1 MKTVVYGPT
10 LIKKAQGQKAMKPS
24 LLTLI
29 IKRFHKGRN
38 PQQWFESFQVEI
50 RKGMNLLEALFR
62 IQDEQDGTLSFR
74 YSCRGAVCGSCA
86 MRVNGRDVLACRTH
100 AEELLGKPVLIEPL
114 PLFPVIRDL
123 IVDLSTFFDHYRKIE
138 PYLQGKP
145 IPSREEYRMEEERRK
160 EIDLYINCI
169 LCGICFG
176 TCPAFEKDR
185 EFLGPAMLAKAFRF
199 LADPRDIRNEK
210 ILEAVNS
217 QQGVWGCKT
226 VFNCVRVCPK
236 QVPPT
241 HGIVKM
247 RAKILAYRL
256 SSLISRRNLRN

>member
-1 MKTVVYGPT
+1 MK
-10 LIKKAQGQKAMKPS
+10 S
-24 LLTLI
+24 SLTLI
-29 IKRFHKGRN
+29 IKRFHRGRK
-38 PQQWFESFQVEI
+38 PQQWFEAFQVET

-62 IQDEQDGTLSFR
+62 IQDEQDASLSFR

-86 MRVNGRDVLACRTH
+86 MRVNGKDVLACRTRI
-100 AEELLGKPVLIEPL
+100 EDLLDKPALIEPL

-123 IVDLSTFFDHYRKIE
+123 IVDMSIFFNHYREIE

-145 IPSREEYRMEEERRK
+145 VAPQEEYRMEEEKRK
-160 EIDLYINCI
+160 EIDVYINCI

-176 TCPAFEKDR
+176 TCPAFEKDK

-199 LADPRDIRNEK
+199 LTDPRDIRNEE
-210 ILEAVNS
+210 ILEAANS

-247 RAKILAYRL
+247 RGKIFRYRL
-256 SSLISRRNLRN
+256 SSLISRPH

>member
-1 MKTVVYGPT
+1 MKS
-10 LIKKAQGQKAMKPS
+10 S

-29 IKRFHKGRN
+29 IKRFHRGRK
-38 PQQWFESFQVEI
+38 PHQWFEAFHVET

-62 IQDEQDGTLSFR
+62 IQDEQDPSLSFR

-86 MRVNGRDVLACRTH
+86 MRVNGKDVLACRTRV
-100 AEELLGKPVLIEPL
+100 EDLLDKPALIEPL
-114 PLFPVIRDL
+114 PFFPVIRDL
-123 IVDLSTFFDHYRKIE
+123 IVDLSIFFNHYRKIE

-145 IPSREEYRMEEERRK
+145 VAPQAEYRMEEEKRK
-160 EIDLYINCI
+160 EIDAYINCI

-199 LADPRDIRNEK
+199 LADPRDIRKQK

-226 VFNCVRVCPK
+226 VFNCVKVCPK

-247 RAKILAYRL
+247 RGKILRYRL
-256 SSLISRRNLRN
+256 SSLISRRHQSNVS